1 MTVNVAP
8 ATGVPAGVGS
18 VRARAHRWASPA
30 APGVPAG
37 APTFSPSG
45 SSVNPQPGQKDPVHM
60 AISGSPPVH
69 LGSLSRPALQCGLE
83 AGLGAGELP
92 ESEAV
97 MSQGDPGPPFLTGGL
112 LAFSCLLGC
121 GGGPRKR
128 GQAAGR
134 NLGLTERRACPPP
147 LPSPQLG
154 PRLPRLSTRPDSS
167 PHACRPPRSCRAG
180 AQTQAEGLEP
190 WRPAKQAPKRGQ
202 SPPGVPP
209 RPLGPELGV
218 GALSRELEAGKA
230 GR

>member
-97 MSQGDPGPPFLTGGL
+97 MSQGDPGPPFWTGGL
-112 LAFSCLLGC
+112 LTFSCLLGC

-147 LPSPQLG
+147 LPSQLG
-154 PRLPRLSTRPDSS
+154 PRLP
-167 PHACRPPRSCRAG
+167 HKGAC
-180 AQTQAEGLEP
+180 
-190 WRPAKQAPKRGQ
+190 
-202 SPPGVPP
+202 PPGPTAAHTHADL
-209 RPLGPELGV
+209 LGAAGR
-218 GALSRELEAGKA
+218 GRRHRRRALSPGDPPSKLLRGARVPQGSHPGPWGQCWGW